1 MELNNPVQRPDL
13 EYSEE
18 LVRKGTEKTN
28 DEGQIKA
35 FVGEESVEEV
45 NRSDKLME
53 RSQIQDQNQ
62 DLASIQSIFSRN
74 RILIKSRNCSK
85 IHDQI
90 GEIIVSK

>member
-35 FVGEESVEEV
+35 FVGEESAEEMK
-45 NRSDKLME
+45 RPL
-53 RSQIQDQNQ
+53 
-62 DLASIQSIFSRN
+62 
-74 RILIKSRNCSK
+74 
-85 IHDQI
+85 
-90 GEIIVSK
+90 VSLLFEFVKQ